1 MTDRILEQS
10 PYAPVRY
17 EATRPYAR
25 ALGQRFMAHAAH
37 GEPAARA
44 FLQDQLFPR
53 LREEVG
59 RLGKPEGPGPVQN
72 ELLNVQ
78 VFGRYLAAGEL
89 IYDCASLAIDTLMT
103 DLPDGALEAPALA
116 PAASVYL
123 HFGRDCGL
131 RDDER
136 EIEGA
141 FVTGHPDHLQI
152 DLVPAH
158 FAHPLFFRL
167 PLGEP
172 LISVKLDLSDAQ
184 RTVPA
189 SIVASVE
196 DALAINRSNFEQIA
210 DIEAQLSAQYGRTVK
225 VPCAFENIAQRG
237 PLLDRALRAA
247 VGALVRI
254 ATRPEAVREDWPV
267 GAPADRVAQ
276 ANDASA
282 KPGTRKT
289 AVNSLL
295 KMGYRKV
302 RFVGG

>member
-1 MTDRILEQS
+1 
-10 PYAPVRY
+10 V
-17 EATRPYAR
+17 
-25 ALGQRFMAHAAH
+25 AHAAQ
-37 GEPAARA
+37 GASASRA
-44 FLQDQLFPR
+44 FVQDTLFPR
-53 LREEVG
+53 LRDEVG

-89 IYDCASLAIDTLMT
+89 IYDCASLAIDPLMT
-103 DLPDGALEAPALA
+103 DLPDGALAAPALA
-116 PAASVYL
+116 PAASVFL
-123 HFGRDCGL
+123 HFGRDRGL
-131 RDDER
+131 RDEER

-172 LISVKLDLSDAQ
+172 MTSVKLDLSDAQ

-189 SIVASVE
+189 SIAAAVDE
-196 DALAINRSNFEQIA
+196 ALAINRSSFEQIA
-210 DIEAQLSAQYGRTVK
+210 EIEAQLSAQYGRTVK

-237 PLLDRALRAA
+237 PLLDRALRTV

-254 ATRPEAVREDWPV
+254 ATHPEAVREDWPV

-276 ANDASA
+276 AGDMDA

-289 AVNSLL
+289 AINSLL

-302 RFVGG
+302 RFVDA